1 MVSKHWEDATGGKSF
16 FEGLTFLA
24 DKKWTTGTITFKG
37 TRKKQKIKFEITSGN
52 KVILGDE
59 FKLSNGE
66 TKKYGFTI
74 NECTS
79 VNVNGYVEK
88 VKLLYGAGVKVDV
101 VLDYDKNIESLL
113 SISRTWGDETGGV
126 SCIENL
132 GLEANHTWRKVQIT
146 LRGKNNSSTGV
157 MISILAN
164 GELVSTPPWKVLK
177 GTETVVYEADIN
189 KKVPILIPGYI
200 TNHLLVTGGGIDIK
214 LTGFYRKGE

>member
-1 MVSKHWEDATGGKSF
+1 MVSKHWEDATGGKSS
-16 FEGLTFLA
+16 FEGLTFPA

-66 TKKYGFTI
+66 VKKYGFTI

-88 VKLLYGAGVKVDV
+88 IKLFYGAGVKVDV
-101 VLDYDKNIESLL
+101 VLDYDTTIESLL
-113 SISRTWGDETGGV
+113 SVSKTWGDETGGI

-132 GLEANHTWRKVQIT
+132 SLEGNHLWRKVQVT
-146 LRGKNNSSTGV
+146 LRGKKIYYGQ
-157 MISILAN
+157 
-164 GELVSTPPWKVLK
+164 LVHLQWK
-177 GTETVVYEADIN
+177 
-189 KKVPILIPGYI
+189 
-200 TNHLLVTGGGIDIK
+200 
-214 LTGFYRKGE
+214 